1 MDITEKSLQPV
12 LDEIG
17 LKNSDGTART
27 VRDLSQAEK
36 QIVRYLSVL
45 KQSAEAHGDWANTI
59 ESPSNQLKIFNNQLV
74 EAQRA
79 FANLFIGTFGQILP
93 YANAILMVIKEV
105 SNAIATMFGIEISDY
120 NTGIA
125 DMSDAFVDVSDS
137 IDDAT
142 GSVKKLKR
150 ETLGFDQINNI
161 NEDTGSGS
169 KLSGGIDQK
178 LLDAIKSYD
187 NGMESVRMKALDIR
201 DRIMEWLGFTKEI
214 DPLTGKVSFK
224 FADAN
229 STLCKIV
236 VTLKNIITNGG
247 KVISGVL
254 EVLKKDFDNGIFGK
268 AIVLALE
275 SVNNVLDFI
284 GKNKSAQKT
293 IARILELLIGIKTL
307 KLIPGGKQIS
317 SLIDG
322 LSKKT
327 SNWSTLLS
335 SLSGHIKVYTNLAG
349 KEGLTA
355 TKKLTAGIV
364 EGTKAWGN
372 NLSVMDRW
380 KVGITGVVGGLASLS
395 GISMAMED
403 ISTSGLNMANSLGLV
418 ASSLGSITSGAM
430 IGTSILPGW
439 GTALGACVG
448 GISSLVTAMKGYKS
462 ESDLALE
469 SAKNRANEAEKY
481 LESLQA
487 EYDQIEK
494 NCQANL
500 NMVDTHQSLANEL
513 KTLVDENGNVK
524 KGYEDRVNF
533 ILGELNKAYG
543 TEYKLVD
550 GQIQKYNE
558 LVNSIDVLIAKK
570 RLQIVMDSKEEA
582 YTKAIKDQ
590 QTNLDELSKSQ
601 DTYNSSKKKLREIE
615 QELSAV
621 REEQANKI
629 ERLNELNSTSM
640 LLTREERNE
649 KIQLEQDIKSLSTE
663 IGNLGSEQR
672 KQSELTETNR
682 TTMETWKESV
692 GKNTLAIIEYE
703 ELMAASSSN
712 NLEKINEAYK
722 KSAEDI
728 NDSYEKRLTNAI
740 NYYDSYLE
748 KQMERNGQ
756 ITEEDKIAA
765 QARLNVVLQSMK
777 DQSKTI
783 EGLTPE
789 IVQKW
794 ITLAT
799 LSEDG
804 FMSAFSQLNPDIQTQ
819 IISKMRSQG
828 FSISSELQSG
838 INQLNPTVTVD
849 ANISKINEKVQQ
861 AISTFNKL
869 TFNFGNIFK
878 ADGGVYSNGRWSPIT
893 QYANGGLPPIGQ
905 MFIAR
910 ERGPELVGKIGSHT
924 AVMNNN
930 QIVESVK
937 AGVYEAVVMAMG
949 GIGSTSVDINVHA
962 EEGIIVEKAVRGIQ
976 QHVNQTGE
984 LPFTVPV

>member
-1 MDITEKSLQPV
+1 M
-12 LDEIG
+12 
-17 LKNSDGTART
+17 
-27 VRDLSQAEK
+27 
-36 QIVRYLSVL
+36 
-45 KQSAEAHGDWANTI
+45 
-59 ESPSNQLKIFNNQLV
+59 KIFNNQLV

-142 GSVKKLKR
+142 GSAKKLKR

-161 NEDTGSGS
+161 NEDTGSGSGS

-229 STLCKIV
+229 STLCKIAV
-236 VTLKNIITNGG
+236 ALKNIITNGG

-275 SVNNVLDFI
+275 SVNNVLDFV
-284 GKNKSAQKT
+284 GRNKSAQKT

-380 KVGITGVVGGLASLS
+380 KVGIIGVVGGLASLS
-395 GISMAMED
+395 GVSMAMED

-462 ESDLALE
+462 ESDLILE
-469 SAKNRANEAEKY
+469 GYKEKSQEAEKY
-481 LESLQA
+481 SKSLKE

-494 NCQANL
+494 NCQVHLTEIDNHKNL
-500 NMVDTHQSLANEL
+500 LKEL
-513 KTLVDENGNVK
+513 KLIVDANGKVK
-524 KGYEDRVNF
+524 SGYEERAAF
-533 ILGELNKAYG
+533 ILSQLNDAYG

-550 GQIQKYNE
+550 GQIEKYNE
-558 LVNSIDVLIAKK
+558 LVDSLEVIIEKK
-570 RLQIVMDSKEEA
+570 KLEILLESKKEA
-582 YTKAIKDQ
+582 YARALQEEQTATNNLIEAEKDLRTEKEKSEAIVKQ
-590 QTNLDELSKSQ
+590 LQTATERYNELKNKSGLLSIEENAQLIGLNITLGNLHNSWKKQNDIVWQAQ
-601 DTYNSSKKKLREIE
+601 DTYNKYRN
-615 QELSAV
+615 AV
-621 REEQANKI
+621 D
-629 ERLNELNSTSM
+629 S
-640 LLTREERNE
+640 
-649 KIQLEQDIKSLSTE
+649 
-663 IGNLGSEQR
+663 
-672 KQSELTETNR
+672 
-682 TTMETWKESV
+682 
-692 GKNTLAIIEYE
+692 NTKAIIEYE
-703 ELMAASSSN
+703 DLLAVSHSD
-712 NLEKINEAYK
+712 NLEEIKAATDTATNHQNESLSKQLEYA
-722 KSAEDI
+722 I
-728 NDSYEKRLTNAI
+728 TNRESIIRVYTDA
-740 NYYDSYLE
+740 
-748 KQMERNGQ
+748 NGQ
-756 ITEEDKIAA
+756 IIEENKKRSDRDLEITI
-765 QARLNVVLQSMK
+765 QSLK
-777 DQSKTI
+777 DQSQTI

-789 IVQKW
+789 IVSAW
-794 ITLAT
+794 GTLAK
-799 LSEDG
+799 LSEEG
-804 FMSAFSQLNPDIQTQ
+804 FMNAFSQLNPDIQSQ

-838 INQLNPTVTVD
+838 INQLKPTVTVD
-849 ANISKINEKVQQ
+849 ADTSKINEKVQQ
-861 AISTFNKL
+861 AVSTFTKF
-869 TFNFGNIFK
+869 TFNLGNIFK
-878 ADGGVYSNGRWSPIT
+878 ADGGVYSNGKWSPIT

-937 AGVYEAVVMAMG
+937 AGVYEAVAMAMG
-949 GIGSTSVDINVHA
+949 GVGSTSVDINVHA

>member
-1 MDITEKSLQPV
+1 M
-12 LDEIG
+12 
-17 LKNSDGTART
+17 
-27 VRDLSQAEK
+27 
-36 QIVRYLSVL
+36 
-45 KQSAEAHGDWANTI
+45 
-59 ESPSNQLKIFNNQLV
+59 KIFNNQLV

-142 GSVKKLKR
+142 GSAKKLKR

-161 NEDTGSGS
+161 NEDTGSGSGS

-229 STLCKIV
+229 STLCKIAV
-236 VTLKNIITNGG
+236 ALKNIITNGG

-275 SVNNVLDFI
+275 SVNNVLGFV

-395 GISMAMED
+395 GVSMAMED
-403 ISTSGLNMANSLGLV
+403 ISTSGLNMANSLGFV

-462 ESDLALE
+462 ESDLILE
-469 SAKNRANEAEKY
+469 GYKEKSQEAEKY
-481 LESLQA
+481 SKSLKE

-494 NCQANL
+494 NCQVHLTEIDNHKNL
-500 NMVDTHQSLANEL
+500 LKEL
-513 KTLVDENGNVK
+513 KLIVDANGKVK
-524 KGYEDRVNF
+524 SGYEERAAF
-533 ILGELNKAYG
+533 ILSQLNDAYG

-550 GQIQKYNE
+550 GQIEKYNE
-558 LVNSIDVLIAKK
+558 LVDSLEAIIEKK
-570 RLQIVMDSKEEA
+570 KLEILLESKKEA
-582 YTKAIKDQ
+582 YARALQEEQTATNNLIEAEKDLRTEKEKSEAIVKQ
-590 QTNLDELSKSQ
+590 LQTATERYNELKNKSGLLSIEENAQLIGLNITLGNLHNSWKKQNDIVWQAQ
-601 DTYNSSKKKLREIE
+601 DTYNKYRN
-615 QELSAV
+615 AV
-621 REEQANKI
+621 D
-629 ERLNELNSTSM
+629 S
-640 LLTREERNE
+640 
-649 KIQLEQDIKSLSTE
+649 
-663 IGNLGSEQR
+663 
-672 KQSELTETNR
+672 
-682 TTMETWKESV
+682 
-692 GKNTLAIIEYE
+692 NTKAIIEYE
-703 ELMAASSSN
+703 DLLAVSHSD
-712 NLEKINEAYK
+712 NLEEIKAATDTATNHQNESLSKQLEYA
-722 KSAEDI
+722 I
-728 NDSYEKRLTNAI
+728 TNRESIIRVYTDA
-740 NYYDSYLE
+740 
-748 KQMERNGQ
+748 NGQ
-756 ITEEDKIAA
+756 IIEENKKRSDRDLEITI
-765 QARLNVVLQSMK
+765 QSLK
-777 DQSKTI
+777 DQSQTI

-789 IVQKW
+789 IVSAW
-794 ITLAT
+794 GTLAK
-799 LSEDG
+799 LSEEG

-838 INQLNPTVTVD
+838 INQLNPTVKVD
-849 ANISKINEKVQQ
+849 ADTSKINEKVQQ

-869 TFNFGNIFK
+869 TFNLGNIFK
-878 ADGGVYSNGRWSPIT
+878 ADGGVYSNGKWSPIT

-937 AGVYEAVVMAMG
+937 AGVYEAVAMAMG
-949 GIGSTSVDINVHA
+949 GVGSTSVDINVHA